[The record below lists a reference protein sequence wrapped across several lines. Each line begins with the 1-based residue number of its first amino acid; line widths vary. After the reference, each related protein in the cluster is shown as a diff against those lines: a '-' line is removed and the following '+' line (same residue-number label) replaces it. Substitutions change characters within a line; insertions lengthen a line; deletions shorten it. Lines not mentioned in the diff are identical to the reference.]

1 MGVVNLGHPAT
12 NDEKAEE
19 KEKEFMDNKGYM
31 GLKEV
36 KKNEVGEHQA
46 NKYAKTLDMLNGSI
60 FKPDDRLKEILIK

>member
-12 NDEKAEE
+12 NDEKTEE
-19 KEKEFMDNKGYM
+19 KERVFIDKKGYM
-31 GLKEV
+31 GQKEV
-36 KKNEVGEHQA
+36 EKNEVGEHQA